1 MLSSHRDIL
10 KEVDASHRQEISPE
24 WVTGGHAEGT
34 PVVRARNRHRYY
46 LATPFARERERVKI
60 CVYWKFVTEISSQPF
75 WLSDWTRK
83 AAKALRSMSSAPI

>member
-46 LATPFARERERVKI
+46 LATPFARERESEDM
-60 CVYWKFVTEISSQPF
+60 CVLEVCNGDKFT
-75 WLSDWTRK
+75 
-83 AAKALRSMSSAPI
+83 ALLAIGLD